1 MLYARLSPEQKRR
14 NLRERIAGGRL
25 LRFPGAFS
33 PLVARLLEDQGW
45 DGVYVSGA
53 VVAADLGLPDIGLTT
68 LSEVAARG
76 QQIARVTDL
85 PALVDADTGFGEP
98 MNVAR
103 TVQELEDRGLAGC
116 HLEDQENPKRCGHL
130 EHKTVV
136 PTQVMTRRIQ
146 AAAGARRDENFLL
159 VARTDARAVEGLGA
173 AVRRA
178 AAYLDAGADAIFPEA
193 LETADEFAAFRDAV
207 DAPLLANMTE
217 FGRSPCW
224 TPPTSRGSATR
235 WSSTRSRRC
244 AWRWAPSRRG
254 LERLR
259 DEGTQASLVAG
270 MQTRARLYE
279 VLDYASYNAYD
290 RDIYNF
296 SLEDGNRGDP
306 QEGS

>member
-217 FGRSPCW
+217 FGRSPLLDAAHLQRLGYQMVIYPV
-224 TPPTSRGSATR
+224 TTLRLAMGAVE
-235 WSSTRSRRC
+235 
-244 AWRWAPSRRG
+244 AG